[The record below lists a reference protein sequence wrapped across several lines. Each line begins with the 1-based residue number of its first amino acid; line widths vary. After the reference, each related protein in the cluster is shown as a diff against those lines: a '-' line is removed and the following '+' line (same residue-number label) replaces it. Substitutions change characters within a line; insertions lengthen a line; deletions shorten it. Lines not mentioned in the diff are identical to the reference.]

1 MIIAILQKKETSAES
16 QRFDKL
22 TKGAKTPYQWRYL
35 HHSWIPAG
43 KFRMVPDLNIS
54 VHYSGGTVSDFHR
67 SYRLS
72 FHKHLN
78 IIKLLCNYNIRKN

>member
-35 HHSWIPAG
+35 HHSWIPAY
-43 KFRMVPDLNIS
+43 KFRMVPDLNIW
-54 VHYSGGTVSDFHR
+54 R
-67 SYRLS
+67 SLQWRDRVGFSPFLPFKLS
-72 FHKHLN
+72 QAPK
-78 IIKLLCNYNIRKN
+78 YY